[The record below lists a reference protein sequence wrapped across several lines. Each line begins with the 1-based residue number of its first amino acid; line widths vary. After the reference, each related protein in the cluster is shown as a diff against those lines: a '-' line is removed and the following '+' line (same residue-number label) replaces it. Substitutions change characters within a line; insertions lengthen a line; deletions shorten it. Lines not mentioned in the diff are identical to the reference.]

1 MRKTHLC
8 LLGLVAAGCV
18 RIEHLPYS
26 GTQEWPT
33 GSAFIRLVEDMKV
46 FEGLPDRPY
55 EVLGLIDIYSSK
67 PFYRDRDVCRRILEI
82 ARDYE
87 ADALLSLSD
96 RTVSSGFF
104 KVGSQEADASLVDSG
119 RSSQPEMIVTRVS
132 QYTATS
138 AKKSLRSTVL
148 MIQWR

>member
-1 MRKTHLC
+1 MRKIQLC
-8 LLGLVAAGCV
+8 IVLLVAAGCV
-18 RIEHLPYS
+18 RIEQLPYQ

-33 GSAFIRLVEDMKV
+33 GSAFVRIVEDMKV

-67 PFYRDRDVCRRILEI
+67 PFYRDKDMRKRVLEI

-104 KVGSQEADASLVDSG
+104 KVGSQEADAALVDTG

-132 QYTATS
+132 QYVATS
-138 AKKSLRSTVL
+138 AKKRLRNTVL
-148 MIQWR
+148 MIRWR